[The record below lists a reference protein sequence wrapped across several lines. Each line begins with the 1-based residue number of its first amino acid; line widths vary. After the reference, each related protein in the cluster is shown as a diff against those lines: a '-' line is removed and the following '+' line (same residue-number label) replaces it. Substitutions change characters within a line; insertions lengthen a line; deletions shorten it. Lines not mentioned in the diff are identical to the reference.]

1 MDVSLS
7 EQAYVTL
14 RRELISCRLKPGS
27 RTNISSLRNRFSL
40 SQAAVREALSRLNGE
55 GLVMTERNRGFVV
68 APVSLGG
75 YRHLVEA
82 TLVVELPCI
91 RASIENGS
99 TEWELNLIS
108 VYHRA
113 VRTLE
118 LVAAGKEEVDAYAT
132 ERENFYEAL
141 LSACDNFFLLRA
153 WRQLYAENLR
163 YRHLYQPLAE
173 FELEQNPQ
181 HALILEA
188 VLSRDA
194 DKVIAL
200 SIKNYEAITRFIES
214 KTSGAAPQP
223 KRGSRKPRN
232 AAGDVVAG

>member
-91 RASIENGS
+91 RASIENFLGS
-99 TEWELNLIS
+99 LTIGM
-108 VYHRA
+108 R
-113 VRTLE
+113 
-118 LVAAGKEEVDAYAT
+118 
-132 ERENFYEAL
+132 
-141 LSACDNFFLLRA
+141 
-153 WRQLYAENLR
+153 
-163 YRHLYQPLAE
+163 
-173 FELEQNPQ
+173 
-181 HALILEA
+181 
-188 VLSRDA
+188 
-194 DKVIAL
+194 
-200 SIKNYEAITRFIES
+200 
-214 KTSGAAPQP
+214 
-223 KRGSRKPRN
+223 
-232 AAGDVVAG
+232 